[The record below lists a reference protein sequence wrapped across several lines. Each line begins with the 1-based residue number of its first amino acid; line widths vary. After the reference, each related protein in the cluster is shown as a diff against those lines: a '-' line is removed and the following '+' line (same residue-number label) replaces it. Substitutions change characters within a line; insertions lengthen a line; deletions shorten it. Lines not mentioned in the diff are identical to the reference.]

1 MTPKN
6 RGDMAAVAAK
16 LADKYAETGD
26 NPKAASRLHATI
38 AHAAKNLTFFFHY
51 SFHICQDV
59 AAPPPPSP
67 APRAP
72 PDRAARSRLGPDA
85 DARPRLPPSARAT
98 SRARLARQVSGFL
111 GLSIFKC
118 APPTATDPRKSK

>member
-1 MTPKN
+1 MSD
-6 RGDMAAVAAK
+6 RSAVAYM
-16 LADKYAETGD
+16 LA
-26 NPKAASRLHATI
+26 I
-38 AHAAKNLTFFFHY
+38 NLTFFFHY
-51 SFHICQDV
+51 YFHICQDV

-118 APPTATDPRKSK
+118 APPTATDPRKRK